1 VDRIEQR
8 PLLRVEVIPAD
19 AMVVVRGGPNSVSKL
34 QRHAQRTAQFWDL
47 DGEPLFGVSV
57 FCAFDDI
64 GPASLERILESMNTY
79 PVIHLCTAGEL
90 QSAGFALLPTGTR
103 PHLTVRT
110 HDDSLAEME
119 LLLAV
124 FGLPRE
130 NERRG
135 NPKGTRR

>member
-1 VDRIEQR
+1 MDPIEQR
-8 PLLRVEVIPAD
+8 PLLRAEAIPGD

-34 QRHAQRTAQFWDL
+34 QQHAQRTARFWDL

-79 PVIHLCTAGEL
+79 PIVHLCTAGAL
-90 QSAGFALLPTGTR
+90 QNAGFALLPTGTR

-110 HDDSLAEME
+110 RDDSLDEME

-130 NERRG
+130 NGRRG
-135 NPKGTRR
+135 NPKGTKR